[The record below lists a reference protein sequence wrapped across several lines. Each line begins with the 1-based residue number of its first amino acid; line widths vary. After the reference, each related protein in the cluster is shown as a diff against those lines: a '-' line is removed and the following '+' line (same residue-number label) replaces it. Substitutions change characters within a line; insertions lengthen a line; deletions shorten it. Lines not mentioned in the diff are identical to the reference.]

1 LRPRDLA
8 ELVALAALWGASF
21 LLMRMGVAGFGPVA
35 LAAMRVAGAALL
47 LTTLLVLRGE
57 LGVLRRHWRPIFVI
71 GITNSALPF
80 LGFTYAALSI
90 TGGLS
95 SIFNAA
101 SPLFAALIARL
112 WLKERFTP
120 ARAAG
125 LAIGFAGV
133 FWTAWSGAGFR
144 DGGSAWAIVAC
155 LFATACYGWSPS
167 FAKMRLDGVA
177 PLAIAAGSQ
186 VSATLFLALPAILW
200 WPPAAPSAQDWLVVA
215 LLAFGCT
222 GLAYLLYFRLIAH
235 IGPANAIAVTF
246 LVPVFAILWG
256 LLVLGEVV
264 TVHMAAGCVVIVL
277 GTALAT
283 GLLKAPRRSRAPP
296 DGAG

>member
-1 LRPRDLA
+1 MRTRDLV
-8 ELVALAALWGASF
+8 ELLALAALWGASF
-21 LLMRMGVAGFGPVA
+21 LLMRMGVGGFGPVA

-47 LTTLLVLRGE
+47 LMTLLVLRGE
-57 LGVLRRHWRPIFVI
+57 LAVLRRHWRPIFVV
-71 GITNSALPF
+71 GLTNSALPF

-101 SPLFAALIARL
+101 SPLFAALIARV

-133 FWTAWSGAGFR
+133 LWTAWGSAAFR
-144 DGGSAWAIVAC
+144 PGGSGWAVAAC
-155 LFATACYGWSPS
+155 LFSTLCYGWSPS
-167 FAKMRLDGVA
+167 FTKTRLEGVP

-186 VSATLFLALPAILW
+186 VSATLFLALPAFLW
-200 WPPAAPSAQDWLVVA
+200 WPPTSPSAKDWLVVA
-215 LLAFGCT
+215 LLAVACT
-222 GLAYLLYFRLIAH
+222 GLAYVLYFRLIAH

-246 LVPVFAILWG
+246 LVPVFAVLWG
-256 LLVLGEVV
+256 LLVLGEGV
-264 TVHMAAGCVVIVL
+264 TAQMAAGCAVIVF

-283 GLLKAPRRSRAPP
+283 GVLKPPRAAPAPP
-296 DGAG
+296 GGAG